1 MKVYGIPEEVPFAEP
16 DYINYDRDREEARE
30 TAHKEQLKEWLVA
43 AGWNGERTGQTVSF
57 PVADGY
63 AQYMFADRGRQSYL
77 MHLPYGDAY
86 QYRDVEFLPK
96 DEIIRRIDLDAK
108 RASFFASR

>member
-1 MKVYGIPEEVPFAEP
+1 
-16 DYINYDRDREEARE
+16 
-30 TAHKEQLKEWLVA
+30 
-43 AGWNGERTGQTVSF
+43 
-57 PVADGY
+57 
-63 AQYMFADRGRQSYL
+63 

-96 DEIIRRIDLDAK
+96 DEIIRRIDMDAK